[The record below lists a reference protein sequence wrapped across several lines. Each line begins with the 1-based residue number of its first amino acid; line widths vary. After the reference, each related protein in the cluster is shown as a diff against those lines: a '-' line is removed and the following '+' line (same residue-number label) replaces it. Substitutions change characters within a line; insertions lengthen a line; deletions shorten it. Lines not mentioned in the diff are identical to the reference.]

1 MINIRQDLIQ
11 KEFEKGCTNGLTFR
25 KLKPSNRFIDKLFNH
40 YYVVEHTEHFY
51 DSEPRYNDE
60 EFKMY
65 MDYDYIHHRIDPVSG
80 TAFFNTI
87 LNSEE
92 IVKEQENF
100 RFSKEKHT
108 MEELKQAYDKIIQQ
122 RKDYESHR
130 IEFNNWIEPHFKGN
144 WGVSQKTVDRISRK
158 HLEST
163 KKCGVSYNGRLYIAE
178 DGDSIFIYYYGR
190 DFALVDYWWIF
201 ERKRKRSVIEK

>member
-11 KEFEKGCTNGLTFR
+11 KELERGCTNRLTFR

-51 DSEPRYNDE
+51 DSEPEYDDE
-60 EFKMY
+60 EFNMY

-92 IVKEQENF
+92 IVKEQEGF
-100 RFSKEKHT
+100 RFSKEEHT
-108 MEELKQAYDKIIQQ
+108 MEELKQAYDKITQQ

-130 IEFNNWIEPHFKGN
+130 IEFNNWIEPYSEGIWWLLPRPLVRRN
-144 WGVSQKTVDRISRK
+144 WRASF
-158 HLEST
+158 L
-163 KKCGVSYNGRLYIAE
+163 
-178 DGDSIFIYYYGR
+178 
-190 DFALVDYWWIF
+190 
-201 ERKRKRSVIEK
+201 

>member
-51 DSEPRYNDE
+51 DSEPRYNSE
-60 EFKMY
+60 EFNMY
-65 MDYDYIHHRIDPVSG
+65 MDYDYIHHRINPISG
-80 TAFFNTI
+80 TALFNTI
-87 LNSEE
+87 LNYEE
-92 IVKEQENF
+92 MAKEQEGF
-100 RFSKEKHT
+100 RFSKEEHT
-108 MEELKQAYDKIIQQ
+108 MEELKQAYDKITQQ

-130 IEFNNWIEPHFKGN
+130 IEFNNWIEPYFKGN
-144 WGVSQKTVDRISRK
+144 WGISQKRVDKISRK
-158 HLEST
+158 HLEYT

-201 ERKRKRSVIEK
+201 NRKERDR

>member
-11 KEFEKGCTNGLTFR
+11 KELERGCTNRLTFR

-51 DSEPRYNDE
+51 DSEPEYDDE
-60 EFKMY
+60 EFNMY

-92 IVKEQENF
+92 IVKEQEGF
-100 RFSKEKHT
+100 RFSKEEHT
-108 MEELKQAYDKIIQQ
+108 MEELKQAYDKITQQ

-130 IEFNNWIEPHFKGN
+130 IEFNNWIEPYSEGIWRMF
-144 WGVSQKTVDRISRK
+144 QKDVDKISRE
-158 HLEST
+158 HLEDT
-163 KKCGVSYNGRLYIAE
+163 KKCSASYNGRLYIAE
-178 DGDSIFIYYYGR
+178 DEDSIFIYYYGR
-190 DFALVDYWWIF
+190 DFAMVDYWWIF
-201 ERKRKRSVIEK
+201 KRRRRK

>member
-11 KEFEKGCTNGLTFR
+11 KELERGCTNRLTFR

-51 DSEPRYNDE
+51 DSEPEYDDE
-60 EFKMY
+60 EFNMY

-92 IVKEQENF
+92 IVKEQEDF
-100 RFSKEKHT
+100 RFSKEEHT
-108 MEELKQAYDKIIQQ
+108 IEELKQAYDKIIQQ

-130 IEFNNWIEPHFKGN
+130 IEFNNWIETYFKGN
-144 WGVSQKTVDRISRK
+144 WGASQKDVDKISRK
-158 HLEST
+158 HLEYT
-163 KKCGVSYNGRLYIAE
+163 KKCRVSYNGRLYIAE
-178 DGDSIFIYYYGR
+178 DEDSIFIYYYGR
-190 DFALVDYWWIF
+190 DFAMVDYWWIF
-201 ERKRKRSVIEK
+201 KRRRRK

>member
-11 KEFEKGCTNGLTFR
+11 KELERGCTNRLTFR

-51 DSEPRYNDE
+51 DSEPEYDDE
-60 EFKMY
+60 EFNMY

-92 IVKEQENF
+92 IVKEQEGF
-100 RFSKEKHT
+100 RFSKEEHT
-108 MEELKQAYDKIIQQ
+108 MEELKQAYDKITQQ

-130 IEFNNWIEPHFKGN
+130 IEFNNWIEPYSEGIWRMF
-144 WGVSQKTVDRISRK
+144 QKDVDKISRE
-158 HLEST
+158 HLEDT
-163 KKCGVSYNGRLYIAE
+163 KKCSASYNGRLYIAE
-178 DGDSIFIYYYGR
+178 DAIFIYYYGR
-190 DFALVDYWWIF
+190 DFAMVDYWWIF
-201 ERKRKRSVIEK
+201 KRRRRK

>member
-11 KEFEKGCTNGLTFR
+11 KELERGCTNRLTFR

-51 DSEPRYNDE
+51 DSEPEYDDE
-60 EFKMY
+60 EFNMY

-100 RFSKEKHT
+100 RFSKEEHT
-108 MEELKQAYDKIIQQ
+108 MEELKQAYDKITQQ

-130 IEFNNWIEPHFKGN
+130 IEFNNWIEPYSEGIWRMF
-144 WGVSQKTVDRISRK
+144 QKDVDKISRE
-158 HLEST
+158 HLEDT
-163 KKCGVSYNGRLYIAE
+163 KKCSASYNGRLYIAE
-178 DGDSIFIYYYGR
+178 DEDSIFIYYYGR
-190 DFALVDYWWIF
+190 DFAMVDYWWIF
-201 ERKRKRSVIEK
+201 KRRRRK

>member
-11 KEFEKGCTNGLTFR
+11 KELERGCTNRLTFR

-51 DSEPRYNDE
+51 DSEPEYDDE
-60 EFKMY
+60 EFNMY

-108 MEELKQAYDKIIQQ
+108 MEELKQAYDKITQQ

-130 IEFNNWIEPHFKGN
+130 IEFNNWIEPYSEGIWRMF
-144 WGVSQKTVDRISRK
+144 QKDVDKISRE
-158 HLEST
+158 HLEDT
-163 KKCGVSYNGRLYIAE
+163 KKCSASYNGRLYIAE
-178 DGDSIFIYYYGR
+178 DEDSIFIYYYGR
-190 DFALVDYWWIF
+190 DFAMVDYWWIF
-201 ERKRKRSVIEK
+201 KRRRRK

>member
-65 MDYDYIHHRIDPVSG
+65 MDYDYMSPYYAPNGMPYVYNVQ
-80 TAFFNTI
+80 T
-87 LNSEE
+87 NSLEE
-92 IVKEQENF
+92 IVK
-100 RFSKEKHT
+100 
-108 MEELKQAYDKIIQQ
+108 
-122 RKDYESHR
+122 
-130 IEFNNWIEPHFKGN
+130 
-144 WGVSQKTVDRISRK
+144 
-158 HLEST
+158 
-163 KKCGVSYNGRLYIAE
+163 
-178 DGDSIFIYYYGR
+178 
-190 DFALVDYWWIF
+190 
-201 ERKRKRSVIEK
+201 

>member
-11 KEFEKGCTNGLTFR
+11 KELEKGCTNGLTFR

-40 YYVVEHTEHFY
+40 YYVVEHTEYFY
-51 DSEPRYNDE
+51 DSEPEYDDE
-60 EFKMY
+60 EFNMY

-92 IVKEQENF
+92 IVKEQEGF
-100 RFSKEKHT
+100 RFSKEEHT
-108 MEELKQAYDKIIQQ
+108 MEKLKQAYDKITQQ

-130 IEFNNWIEPHFKGN
+130 IEFNNWIEPYSEGIWRMF
-144 WGVSQKTVDRISRK
+144 QKDVDKISRE
-158 HLEST
+158 HLEDT
-163 KKCGVSYNGRLYIAE
+163 KKCSASYNGRLYIAE
-178 DGDSIFIYYYGR
+178 DEDLIFIYYYGR
-190 DFALVDYWWIF
+190 DFAMVDYWWIF
-201 ERKRKRSVIEK
+201 KRRRRK

>member
-11 KEFEKGCTNGLTFR
+11 KELERGCTNRLTFR

-51 DSEPRYNDE
+51 DSEPEYDDE
-60 EFKMY
+60 EFNMY

-92 IVKEQENF
+92 IVKEQEGL
-100 RFSKEKHT
+100 RFSKEEHT
-108 MEELKQAYDKIIQQ
+108 MEELKQAYDKITQQ

-130 IEFNNWIEPHFKGN
+130 IEFNNWIEPYSEGIWRMF
-144 WGVSQKTVDRISRK
+144 QKDVDKISRE
-158 HLEST
+158 HLEDT
-163 KKCGVSYNGRLYIAE
+163 KKCSASYNGRLYIAE
-178 DGDSIFIYYYGR
+178 DEDSIFIYYYGR
-190 DFALVDYWWIF
+190 DFAMVDYWWIF
-201 ERKRKRSVIEK
+201 KRRRRK